1 MKRPSSAR
9 PPSVIRRR
17 FDVLGR
23 MTTRPPI
30 AAAGSSTAARA
41 MARSRSARTAPA
53 LGTMSEARTTATLRR
68 SACRRVRSMSRT
80 VPSTSALINRS
91 ATQPP
96 PAARQATKWAIRT
109 RGSPGLGA
117 RGARADNRAAK
128 SMSTAE
134 ATACQVEIG
143 NLSAHPA
150 FHPADKRLRDTY
162 RRGDVNLSLARA
174 SLADEA
180 PPQAHRQAHG
190 QAHPRGWPPCRA
202 GPSSSHSGRGFC
214 TRTYPAPRD
223 VQGEARARHPCRH
236 ATRAYPPRPGA
247 HA

>member
-53 LGTMSEARTTATLRR
+53 LGTMSQARTTATLRR

-134 ATACQVEIG
+134 ATACQVEMGTCPPIPHSIR
-143 NLSAHPA
+143 LTSDCEIPTAA
-150 FHPADKRLRDTY
+150 ATSTCRLR
-162 RRGDVNLSLARA
+162 VPSLARRSPSPSA
-174 SLADEA
+174 SPSARSSASPRLATMSRRSIIE
-180 PPQAHRQAHG
+180 PFWPWLL
-190 QAHPRGWPPCRA
+190 HP
-202 GPSSSHSGRGFC
+202 
-214 TRTYPAPRD
+214 D
-223 VQGEARARHPCRH
+223 L
-236 ATRAYPPRPGA
+236 PGA
-247 HA
+247 